1 MKLTSNLFNTFYLV
15 YIKAYTWICVMKKVL
30 NLYNFNLVFLSR
42 MKNIP
47 CFSREE
53 PVKYHFSNSF
63 HIDRRD
69 FYQYFI
75 VGQKTI
81 GLLTHFAELVM
92 SCKEDKSSFD
102 LFILKK
108 IMKALYKLNI
118 KNTIIFKNCCW
129 KILYIFYPYNFVLH
143 FIWIFFSAK

>member
-1 MKLTSNLFNTFYLV
+1 
-15 YIKAYTWICVMKKVL
+15 MKKVL
-30 NLYNFNLVFLSR
+30 KLYNFNLFLSR

-102 LFILKK
+102 LFILRKK
-108 IMKALYKLNI
+108 IIKALYKLNI
-118 KNTIIFKNCCW
+118 KNTLIFKNCC
-129 KILYIFYPYNFVLH
+129 
-143 FIWIFFSAK
+143 